1 MPGEGDRV
9 GAAPV
14 KDCDHLEPRFQP
26 RGHRWMLT
34 RAGVEI
40 IARMVLRV
48 ACAQY
53 THTKQPGKPNQLSS
67 AS

>member
-48 ACAQY
+48 TYA
-53 THTKQPGKPNQLSS
+53 
-67 AS
+67 